1 MAFGISVNELDK
13 PGRAD
18 TAMCVNVKSCR
29 QLCQVSSLKSW
40 SAPIMKTSGVSLP
53 TSLRMVFKVS
63 IVYVDFLRIDRNRQ
77 VKRFEGQPEHID
89 PLFRRCFQQG
99 FLPGVPRRYQ
109 AQFIRLEQLAKIF
122 PKLDVAYMN
131 RIEAASQ
138 KNNASSSQID
148 SI

>member
-1 MAFGISVNELDK
+1 MPGIESQKLVGTHNENQWCVVTDFL
-13 PGRAD
+13 AD
-18 TAMCVNVKSCR
+18 GFQGVDRVCR
-29 QLCQVSSLKSW
+29 TR
-40 SAPIMKTSGVSLP
+40 P
-53 TSLRMVFKVS
+53 
-63 IVYVDFLRIDRNRQ
+63 VDFLRIDRNRQ

-122 PKLDVAYMN
+122 PKLDMAYMN